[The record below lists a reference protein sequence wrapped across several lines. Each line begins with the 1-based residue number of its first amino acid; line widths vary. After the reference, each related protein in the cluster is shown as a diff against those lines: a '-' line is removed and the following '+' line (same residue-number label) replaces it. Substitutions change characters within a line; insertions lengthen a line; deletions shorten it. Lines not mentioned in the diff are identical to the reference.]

1 MRRLR
6 TLLGITFAALLLSGC
21 TLVPTSSSPE
31 LVTRHR
37 IPFGLLSSS
46 IPGTNNG
53 HVHFI
58 TQPIYIVDATGHLA
72 ASSRIVPSPPVL
84 ATVLRQ
90 LILGPTQIESF
101 AGYTSALPKSLIL
114 LSASIKAGLGYID
127 LATPTSELNRTQEIL
142 AIGQLVLTSR
152 DVGASKGIEITVGG
166 RVQRSLL
173 PNGKRSPIV
182 SPSDYQSL
190 LNS

>member
-1 MRRLR
+1 MRAFR
-6 TLLGITFAALLLSGC
+6 TLLCVGFAALLLSGC
-21 TLVPTSSSPE
+21 SLVPTASSPG
-31 LVTRHR
+31 LIVRKQ
-37 IPFGLLSSS
+37 IPFGLLGSS

-58 TQPIYIVDATGHLA
+58 TQPVYIVDATGHLA
-72 ASSRIVPSPPVL
+72 PSSRIVPSPPVL

-90 LILGPTQIESF
+90 LILGPTQIEGF

-114 LSASIKAGLGYID
+114 LSASIKNGLGYID
-127 LATPTSELNRTQEIL
+127 IATPLSELSRAVEIL
-142 AIGQLVLTSR
+142 AVGQLVLTAR

-173 PNGKRSPIV
+173 PSGKRIAVISPG
-182 SPSDYQSL
+182 DYQNL